1 MRAKTAT
8 SLGAALIVA
17 ALTCLLCAGGASA
30 KADKTKW
37 LCKPGATPNPCVG
50 SLETTVTSSDGATR
64 IETAKNAKKPKIDC
78 FYVYPTVSEQ
88 PTINANKDIDPAQ
101 TAIAEYQAARFSED
115 CNVYAPVYRQLTLS
129 AISGTEPVDESARE
143 LAYGDVLSSWRE
155 YLRKYNDGRGVVLIG
170 HSQGTGMLTALLR
183 EEIEKKRA
191 QSKKLV
197 AALLL
202 GGNVTVE
209 KGERTGGSFR
219 RTPTCKREDE
229 TGCVIAF
236 STFGETPPADAIF
249 GTSTGVLVDT
259 GNKDPE
265 DLKVVCTKPS
275 AYGVGADGELD
286 TLVRSDPFPGTIG
299 LGLQILYGGPQ
310 PTAATPWLVP
320 KDHYSGRCVRQ
331 NKANVLLISPL
342 DGARQLNASPTPGWG
357 LHLVDANIAL
367 GQLVEN
373 VADRARAFVSRAPG
387 PKAN

>member
-1 MRAKTAT
+1 M
-8 SLGAALIVA
+8 
-17 ALTCLLCAGGASA
+17 
-30 KADKTKW
+30 
-37 LCKPGATPNPCVG
+37 G

-129 AISGTEPVDESARE
+129 AISGTEPVDERSRARI
-143 LAYGDVLSSWRE
+143 GDVLSAWRE

-170 HSQGTGMLTALLR
+170 HSQGTGMTALLR

-236 STFGETPPADAIF
+236 STFGATPPADAIF
-249 GTSTGVLVDT
+249 GTVNGALVDT
-259 GNKDPE
+259 GDDDP
-265 DLKVVCTKPS
+265 DTLKVVCTKPS
-275 AYGVGADGELD
+275 VYGADDGRLE
-286 TLVRSDPFPGTIG
+286 TLVRSEPFPGTLGVG
-299 LGLQILYGGPQ
+299 LSILYGGPQ
-310 PTAATPWLVP
+310 PTAATPWLEP
-320 KDHYSGRCVRQ
+320 QDHYSGRCVRQ
-331 NKANVLLISPL
+331 NKANVLLLSPL
-342 DGARQLNASPTPGWG
+342 DGARTLNASPTPGWG
-357 LHLVDANIAL
+357 LHLVDVNIAL
-367 GQLVEN
+367 GDLVET
-373 VADRARAFVSRAPG
+373 VAAQPRLRPPGRLAGTGLSPAGRLQRSRTG
-387 PKAN
+387 SD

>member
-143 LAYGDVLSSWRE
+143 LAYGDVLSAWRE

-236 STFGETPPADAIF
+236 STFGETPPRTPSSAPPPGSWSTPVTRIRR
-249 GTSTGVLVDT
+249 TSRSSAPSPRPTASARTGSWTRSSVQTRSRGRSGSACRSSTAARSRRRRHRGWSPRITTAGAACVR
-259 GNKDPE
+259 
-265 DLKVVCTKPS
+265 TKP
-275 AYGVGADGELD
+275 
-286 TLVRSDPFPGTIG
+286 T
-299 LGLQILYGGPQ
+299 
-310 PTAATPWLVP
+310 
-320 KDHYSGRCVRQ
+320 CC
-331 NKANVLLISPL
+331 
-342 DGARQLNASPTPGWG
+342 
-357 LHLVDANIAL
+357 
-367 GQLVEN
+367 
-373 VADRARAFVSRAPG
+373 
-387 PKAN
+387 